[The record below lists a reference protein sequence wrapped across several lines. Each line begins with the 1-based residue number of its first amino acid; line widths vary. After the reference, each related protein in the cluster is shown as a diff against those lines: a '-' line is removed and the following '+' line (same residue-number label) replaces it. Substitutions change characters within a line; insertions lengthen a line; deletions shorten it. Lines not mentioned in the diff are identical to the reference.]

1 MKITNCNVCSEG
13 KEQDATV
20 ENAAGLLQ
28 KDAAKEAV
36 PTGAWSLGR
45 AVKLKGR
52 RQGRPGWWVG
62 EASLGQITRQAV
74 HPPVRTAATKQAR
87 DFPGGLVVKNP
98 SAHAGDVGSISGA
111 GRSHTPQ
118 GNEACVPRLLS
129 GNTATTGSSRLC
141 SETRAATAVSL
152 CAAAR
157 EQPRL
162 PQL

>member
-52 RQGRPGWWVG
+52 RRGRPGWWVG
-62 EASLGQITRQAV
+62 SVCPALGLSSPDNLTQETCRPSDSVKSETKPGHKEADWPWLLSPLQQPARSRARPRGCRRELGQE
-74 HPPVRTAATKQAR
+74 AR
-87 DFPGGLVVKNP
+87 PGGWRP
-98 SAHAGDVGSISGA
+98 IPGA
-111 GRSHTPQ
+111 L
-118 GNEACVPRLLS
+118 EVP
-129 GNTATTGSSRLC
+129 TA
-141 SETRAATAVSL
+141 
-152 CAAAR
+152 
-157 EQPRL
+157 
-162 PQL
+162 